1 MNRHSPSPV
10 TWYCPF
16 VVQCQWDKSLHNFHV
31 IVSIR
36 QSEIGKNFLLS
47 NFLLSKYFRLLWCFM
62 FIESTN
68 ASVLNHACMTV
79 MWLHVAFIMLPTLFR
94 LFKLCSVA
102 HPRESKGSPIRSV
115 GSQWVWTKASTGT
128 IQVMGTMWTLFRS
141 LEHISSG
148 NVYDCYSALYCVARS
163 FCLEI
168 IFNPTPLALMGD
180 IFILWMCCPMLMIT
194 WSLWWPTP
202 HGKKVYSAE
211 CFCNA

>member
-1 MNRHSPSPV
+1 MDKHLPSPA
-10 TWYCPF
+10 TWYCPI
-16 VVQCQWDKSLHNFHV
+16 VVQCQWDKSHHNFHV

-36 QSEIGKNFLLS
+36 QSEIGE
-47 NFLLSKYFRLLWCFM
+47 NFLLSKYFQPLWCFM

-68 ASVLNHACMTV
+68 ASVLNHACMTI

-148 NVYDCYSALYCVARS
+148 NVYDYYSVVYFVAGN

-168 IFNPTPLALMGD
+168 IFNPTPLLSWVIFLFCECVVWLHGAYGDLHHMGEK
-180 IFILWMCCPMLMIT
+180 FILLN
-194 WSLWWPTP
+194 
-202 HGKKVYSAE
+202 VSAMRRYT
-211 CFCNA
+211 CS